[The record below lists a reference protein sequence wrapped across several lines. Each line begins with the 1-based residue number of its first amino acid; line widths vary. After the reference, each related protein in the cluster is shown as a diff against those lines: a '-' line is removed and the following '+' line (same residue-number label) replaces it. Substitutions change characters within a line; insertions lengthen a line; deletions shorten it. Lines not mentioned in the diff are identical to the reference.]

1 MESTTINDTRLSPHF
16 RLGEFISLN
25 KYPDNKPTMQHVANM
40 TYGCVM
46 LLEPARQVVGPI
58 IVNSGYRNEDV
69 NRMVGG
75 VRNSQ
80 HLLGQ
85 AADIRPRDAQQFQC
99 LVDFLRTHPQTDQ
112 PADRPQRLAPRLVES
127 LHPAPPLHQ
136 DWVLQID
143 KVSITKI
150 FNVYLMKII
159 VETFG
164 NSTDF
169 SYLCKVIKRKEKRD
183 SGHPV

>member
-80 HLLGQ
+80 
-85 AADIRPRDAQQFQC
+85 P
-99 LVDFLRTHPQTDQ
+99 
-112 PADRPQRLAPRLVES
+112 DRPQRLAPRLVES